1 MNPPNIHLA
10 SLVSSTIS
18 GLNHVYTRY
27 RLPLNDRMLE
37 IVRSTITVVLEAA

>member
-1 MNPPNIHLA
+1 MNSASMYLA
-10 SLVSSTIS
+10 SLVSSTNR
-18 GLNHVYTRY
+18 GLNHVDTRY